1 MTENL
6 PLMQLLPL
14 KHTTTKK
21 TNKQT
26 PQNPVVMSGDDNT
39 VSEQWYWWSHMII
52 TTNFKFISSKL
63 THHFRY
69 ARQKANSCFEGNV
82 QRFALEDASLYPPVQ
97 TK

>member
-6 PLMQLLPL
+6 PLMQLFPL

-39 VSEQWYWWSHMII
+39 VSEQ
-52 TTNFKFISSKL
+52 
-63 THHFRY
+63 
-69 ARQKANSCFEGNV
+69 
-82 QRFALEDASLYPPVQ
+82 
-97 TK
+97 